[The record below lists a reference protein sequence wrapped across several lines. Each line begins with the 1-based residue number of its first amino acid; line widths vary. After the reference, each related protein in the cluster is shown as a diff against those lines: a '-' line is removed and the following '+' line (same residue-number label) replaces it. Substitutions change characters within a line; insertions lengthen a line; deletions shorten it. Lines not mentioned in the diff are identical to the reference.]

1 MRARRAE
8 NRRMT
13 RGPLIAR
20 IAPIL
25 LLAVLA
31 GWASAGCRG
40 GTGDAAPPCSAVGT
54 RFLQVARHDLDQAR
68 VDDATRRA
76 VADQLPAMRD
86 ALAQACTEG
95 RWSPS
100 VRDCLVAAG
109 DHAAFEACEQQL
121 TDEQRRD
128 LDRAN
133 RASGGTSP

>member
-1 MRARRAE
+1 MR
-8 NRRMT
+8 
-13 RGPLIAR
+13 GSLIAR
-20 IAPIL
+20 IAL
-25 LLAVLA
+25 VGLVS
-31 GWASAGCRG
+31 WAWGLGSGCRG
-40 GTGDAAPPCSAVGT
+40 GAGDAAPPCSAVGT
-54 RFLQVARHDLDQAR
+54 RFLQFAHYDLDQAR

-95 RWSPS
+95 RWSPT

-133 RASGGTSP
+133 RGSAKMSP